1 MAPPE
6 KKVPPEWFIPVSFH
20 FSVSIGKQPVSF
32 SEVKGIDFTL
42 ETESVISGG
51 DSFTKYY
58 LPKGKKFSDLV
69 LSRGMLRTDDEFFTW
84 CSEIIN
90 SPPKKDF
97 IKLKDVLI
105 SLLDEENQP
114 IKTWTFNQ
122 AYPVQWTVTDFNAM
136 KNEIVIETVHIKYNS
151 FSIKLG

>member
-1 MAPPE
+1 M
-6 KKVPPEWFIPVSFH
+6 
-20 FSVSIGKQPVSF
+20 
-32 SEVKGIDFTL
+32 
-42 ETESVISGG
+42 
-51 DSFTKYY
+51 
-58 LPKGKKFSDLV
+58 V

-97 IKLKDVLI
+97 IKLKDVLV

>member
-69 LSRGMLRTDDEFFTW
+69 RNGDYSRIASY
-84 CSEIIN
+84 SENNEYDCWASIA
-90 SPPKKDF
+90 KDKSKALVTFVQVLNHPNYKTRF
-97 IKLKDVLI
+97 I
-105 SLLDEENQP
+105 
-114 IKTWTFNQ
+114 T
-122 AYPVQWTVTDFNAM
+122 Y
-136 KNEIVIETVHIKYNS
+136 
-151 FSIKLG
+151 